1 MRILVLDVPKEG
13 VTFNDYLPHLEAETR
28 QAWAGVKSDVVR
40 EIYFRQERPG
50 LVIILAADSV
60 DAARDVMSQM
70 PLKKAGLL
78 DFEYIPFANY
88 TFWENLFAPEHKEG
102 GK

>member
-1 MRILVLDVPKEG
+1 M
-13 VTFNDYLPHLEAETR
+13 EASSKTLLHSGSHDLR
-28 QAWAGVKSDVVR
+28 QKSDVVR
-40 EIYFRQERPG
+40 EIYFRQDRPG
-50 LVIILAADSV
+50 IVIILEADSV
-60 DAARDVMSQM
+60 DAARDVQSQM
-70 PLKKAGLL
+70 PLQKAGLL